1 MQQLPIAFIEM
12 LKEKLPNDWQALLDA
27 LETEPPISI
36 RANPFKKISLAH
48 LPLAEK
54 VNWCDSGF
62 YLQSRP
68 SFTYDPAFHAGAYY
82 VQEAAS
88 MFLEQF
94 AEKIFSDNEN
104 PIVLD
109 LCAAP
114 GGKSTHLLSLMKG
127 KGFLIANEIVA
138 NRNAVLRQ
146 NIAKWGEPNVIVT
159 QNEAA
164 DFGQLENLFD
174 VIVVDAPCSGE
185 GMFRKDKTAVEE
197 WSEKNVANCVF
208 RQREIL
214 ENILPAL
221 KPNGFLIYSTCTFEQ
236 SENEQ
241 QIEFLKQQGFTPIY
255 IRVDAIDKNI
265 VPRGDCYA
273 FYPHRTKG
281 EGFFIACLQKPNSD
295 FRETKKDSSQ
305 RGEKNEQVEQWIKK
319 EADTDIVSF
328 NDEFHLVAKS
338 YLPYLSLFRK
348 KIRIKQEGTPLG
360 TQKGKN
366 FIPAPEFAFSR
377 FVNDEIPKVEL
388 DEATAIRFLKCENIH
403 FPDTKKGWYLAT
415 YKNLGLGWLKI
426 MESRSNNYF
435 PNNWRILK

>member
-1 MQQLPIAFIEM
+1 MQQFPNAFIEM
-12 LKEKLPNDWQALLDA
+12 LKEKLPNDWQSLLDA
-27 LETEPPISI
+27 LKMTPPISI
-36 RANPFKKISLAH
+36 RTNPFKPTSLAH
-48 LPLAEK
+48 LPITRN

-68 SFTYDPAFHAGAYY
+68 SFTYDPVFHAGAYY

-94 AEKIFSDNEN
+94 AKKVFSENEN

-164 DFGQLENLFD
+164 DFGRLENLFD
-174 VIVVDAPCSGE
+174 VILVDAPCSGE
-185 GMFRKDKTAVEE
+185 GMFRKDKTAVDE
-197 WSEKNVANCVF
+197 WSEKNVVNCAF

-214 ENILPAL
+214 EDILPAL
-221 KPNGFLIYSTCTFEQ
+221 KPNGFLIYSTCTFEH

-241 QIEFLKQQGFTPIY
+241 QINFLKQHGFTPIY
-255 IRVDAIDKNI
+255 IGVDSIEKNI
-265 VPRGDCYA
+265 VSHEEGYA
-273 FYPHRTKG
+273 FYPHRTEG
-281 EGFFIACLQKPNSD
+281 EGFFIACLQKPNSN
-295 FRETKKDSSQ
+295 FSETKKDSSQ
-305 RGEKNEQVEQWIKK
+305 KGEKNEDVLRWIKK
-319 EADTDIVSF
+319 DNDIDIVSF

-338 YLPYLSLFRK
+338 YLPYLSLLRK
-348 KIRIKQEGTPLG
+348 KMRIKQEGTPLG
-360 TQKGKN
+360 IQKGKD
-366 FIPAPEFAFSR
+366 FIPTPEFAFSR
-377 FVNDEIPKVEL
+377 FVNDQISKVEL
-388 DEATAIRFLKCENIH
+388 DEETAIRFLKCENIH
-403 FPDTKKGWYLAT
+403 FPDTKKGWHLAS
-415 YKNLGLGWLKI
+415 YKNLGLGWMKI
-426 MESRSNNYF
+426 MDSRTNNYF